1 MTPPR
6 WLFWHRRDLR
16 LADNLG
22 LAAAAATTPAVT
34 GVVVLDPAE
43 LAAVQQAPARLWF
56 LAESLRELAGRWR
69 AAGSRLVILQGDPV
83 ELLPRLTAATGAAVV
98 AWNRG
103 VEPSERERDRRV
115 AAALQGDGVK
125 VLVDW
130 DQLLVPPETILTGA
144 GDPYRV
150 YGPFLRNWRG
160 QVERRAAAGEL
171 DPRPAPRELL
181 DLDPAALPRPE
192 LWAALPLLESVPGAG
207 QLAAIAAGGAGGGE
221 AGSGE
226 AGDKGTVRVR
236 HGESDGGYHPSTHPR
251 EASEAD
257 RSESRRAP
265 EAELA
270 EVRSGRLS
278 DAGAELAQAPFPG
291 ADLCPCRPGEAAA
304 LAQLEAF
311 ADGQALPSYEQ
322 GRNLPGEAG
331 TSALSA
337 ALRFGTLSPRQ
348 AWAAAAVARFA
359 ARSDEALASITV
371 WEQELCWRE
380 FYQQA
385 LFHFPELAD
394 GPYRPQWRHFPW
406 ENDPQRLAAW
416 QQGLTGMPIVD
427 AAMRQLVESGWM
439 HNRPRMI
446 VASYLVK
453 DLICDWRLGERF
465 FMEHLVDGDLAA
477 NNGGWQWSASSG
489 MDPKPL
495 RIFNPATQAAKFD
508 PEATYIRTWL
518 PELAHVATADLISG
532 HIGALERRG
541 YPEPIVDHKLQQA
554 RFKALYAGLP
564 RG

>member
-43 LAAVQQAPARLWF
+43 LAAGHQAPARLWF
-56 LAESLRELAGRWR
+56 LSESLRELSARWR

-83 ELLPRLTAATGAAVV
+83 LLLPRLAAAAGASVV

-103 VEPSERERDRRV
+103 VEPAERERDRRV

-171 DPRPAPRELL
+171 DPLPAPRELL
-181 DLDPAALPRPE
+181 DLDPTALPRPE
-192 LWAALPLLESVPGAG
+192 LWAALPALAAVPEAAR
-207 QLAAIAAGGAGGGE
+207 LAAIAAA
-221 AGSGE
+221 
-226 AGDKGTVRVR
+226 
-236 HGESDGGYHPSTHPR
+236 
-251 EASEAD
+251 
-257 RSESRRAP
+257 
-265 EAELA
+265 
-270 EVRSGRLS
+270 
-278 DAGAELAQAPFPG
+278 DAGARGLPQGEADGGPGQPTTADASANADLLRADGALHRSPTEAFAG

-311 ADGQALPSYEQ
+311 ADGPALARYDE

-416 QQGLTGMPIVD
+416 QAGLTGMPIVD

-453 DLICDWRLGERF
+453 DLIGDWRLGERF

-532 HIGALERRG
+532 QIAPLERRG
-541 YPEPIVDHKLQQA
+541 YPAPIVDHKVQQA
-554 RFKALYAGLP
+554 RFKALYAALP

>member
-1 MTPPR
+1 VTPPR

-22 LAAAAATTPAVT
+22 LAAAAAATPAVT

-43 LAAVQQAPARLWF
+43 LAASQQAPARRWF
-56 LAESLRELAGRWR
+56 LAESLRELAGRWQ
-69 AAGSRLVILQGDPV
+69 AAGSRLLILQGDPLL
-83 ELLPRLTAATGAAVV
+83 LLPHLAAATGAEVV

-103 VEPSERERDRRV
+103 VEPAERERDRRV

-130 DQLLVPPETILTGA
+130 DQLLVPPETILTGG

-171 DPRPAPRELL
+171 DPLPAPRELL

-192 LWAALPLLESVPGAG
+192 LWAALPALVTAPGAA
-207 QLAAIAAGGAGGGE
+207 QLAAIAAA
-221 AGSGE
+221 
-226 AGDKGTVRVR
+226 AGD
-236 HGESDGGYHPSTHPR
+236 P
-251 EASEAD
+251 
-257 RSESRRAP
+257 
-265 EAELA
+265 
-270 EVRSGRLS
+270 
-278 DAGAELAQAPFPG
+278 GAFAG

-311 ADGQALPSYEQ
+311 ADGPALARYDE
-322 GRNLPGEAG
+322 GRNLPGAAG

-348 AWAAAAVARFA
+348 AWAAAAVARLA

-416 QQGLTGMPIVD
+416 QAGLTGMPIVD

-453 DLICDWRLGERF
+453 DLICDWRLGEGF

-508 PEATYIRTWL
+508 AEATYIRTWL
-518 PELAHVATADLISG
+518 PELAHVASADLISG
-532 HIGALERRG
+532 RIGALERRG
-541 YPEPIVDHKLQQA
+541 YPEPIVDHKAQQA
-554 RFKALYAGLP
+554 HFKALYAGLP
-564 RG
+564 RS

>member
-1 MTPPR
+1 VTPPR

-22 LAAAAATTPAVT
+22 LAAAAAATPAVT

-43 LAAVQQAPARLWF
+43 LAAVQQAPARRWF
-56 LAESLRELAGRWR
+56 LAESLQDLAGRWQ
-69 AAGSRLVILQGDPV
+69 AAGSRLLILQGDPV
-83 ELLPRLTAATGAAVV
+83 LLLPRLAAATGAAVV

-103 VEPSERERDRRV
+103 VEPAERERDRRV

-130 DQLLVPPETILTGA
+130 DQLLVPPETILTGG

-171 DPRPAPRELL
+171 DPLPAPRELL
-181 DLDPAALPRPE
+181 DLDPASLPRPE
-192 LWAALPLLESVPGAG
+192 LWAALPALDTVPGLA
-207 QLAAIAAGGAGGGE
+207 QLTAMAAGD
-221 AGSGE
+221 AGSIQ
-226 AGDKGTVRVR
+226 
-236 HGESDGGYHPSTHPR
+236 ESF
-251 EASEAD
+251 A
-257 RSESRRAP
+257 
-265 EAELA
+265 
-270 EVRSGRLS
+270 
-278 DAGAELAQAPFPG
+278 G
-291 ADLCPCRPGEAAA
+291 ADLCPCRPGETAA

-311 ADGQALPSYEQ
+311 ADGQALPSYEE

-331 TSALSA
+331 TSGLSA

-406 ENDPQRLAAW
+406 ENDPQRLSAW
-416 QQGLTGMPIVD
+416 HDGLTGMPIVD

-532 HIGALERRG
+532 RIAPLERRG